1 MSDYN
6 NKVYTRCQPTDS
18 WWAAGQLRRRTRT
31 ELSRCPADAY
41 PDAAIVNG
49 TTETINARAKRQSA
63 RP

>member
-1 MSDYN
+1 MSDYD

-18 WWAAGQLRRRTRT
+18 GWAAGQLHHRTRT

-41 PDAAIVNG
+41 PDAATGND
-49 TTETINARAKRQSA
+49 TAETINVRAKRQSA